1 MSNRVLITGASGLLG
16 SALVTKA
23 PADAE
28 IIAQVRGLSLHDPW
42 RERVAVE
49 EKLDLNDDAATRN
62 LFQRH
67 SPAAVIHTAARTH
80 PGDCEKR
87 PDDARR
93 DNVETTGRLVDC
105 CRGAG
110 IPFVFLSTDLVFDGA
125 HAPYDEDASRSPL
138 GIYARTKCEAEDLA
152 RAHAGSLVLRVSL
165 LLGRSPAGNRS
176 PDEGLVA
183 AHRRQA
189 TAHLFHD
196 EFRTPIHNESAAI
209 AIWELLGKR
218 ATGLFNLAGRTR
230 VSRWELGQAL
240 ARRLGL
246 PEEMLK
252 RTSVKNFSGS
262 PPRPPD
268 CTLKVEK
275 LETFLGH
282 PMPTLDEMLELPLA
296 VL

>member
-1 MSNRVLITGASGLLG
+1 MSIRVLITGASGLLG
-16 SALVTKA
+16 SALVAKA

-28 IIAQVRGLSLHDPW
+28 IIAQVRSQSLRDPW
-42 RERVAVE
+42 REGIAVE
-49 EKLDLNDDAATRN
+49 EKLDLNDDAATRA

-67 SPAAVIHTAARTH
+67 SPTSVIHTAARTH
-80 PGDCEKR
+80 PGDCEKH

-93 DNVETTGRLVDC
+93 DNVETTGLLIEC
-105 CRGAG
+105 CRDAG
-110 IPFVFLSTDLVFDGA
+110 ILFVFLSTDLVFDGR
-125 HAPYDEDASRSPL
+125 HAPYDEEAPRAPI
-138 GIYARTKCEAEDLA
+138 GIYAQTKCEAEDLA
-152 RAHAGSLVLRVSL
+152 RAYSGSLLLRVSL

-196 EFRTPIHNESAAI
+196 EYRTPIHNESAAI
-209 AIWELLGKR
+209 AIWSLLAKR

-240 ARRLGL
+240 TRRLGL

-252 RTSVKNFSGS
+252 RTSVKDFRGS

-282 PMPTLDEMLELPLA
+282 PMPTLDEMLKSPLA
-296 VL
+296 CV